1 MVFEW
6 PITGVLWKKIILQG
20 RKPKQNFYSGQTQKS
35 HILQGSKTLLTLLIK
50 RIFRKKNESSNLIMD
65 LYKNEFIFRTKIKS
79 SECLNIKTEEVFNK
93 KFERTNVVT
102 KVKFVLTGL

>member
-1 MVFEW
+1 
-6 PITGVLWKKIILQG
+6 
-20 RKPKQNFYSGQTQKS
+20 
-35 HILQGSKTLLTLLIK
+35 
-50 RIFRKKNESSNLIMD
+50 MD